1 MLIKIIRNDSD
12 KDVTNVEK
20 IILFLLYGD
29 RDMFIKTLLL
39 ILRSK

>member
-1 MLIKIIRNDSD
+1 MLIKIITNDSD
-12 KDVTNVEK
+12 NDVTNVEK

>member
-1 MLIKIIRNDSD
+1 MLIKIITNDSD